1 VGKEGHYL
9 SLTRPPNIWGRGGD
23 LPAPLLLI
31 ISGIIVDI

>member
-1 VGKEGHYL
+1 VGPFL
-9 SLTRPPNIWGRGGD
+9 ILIRLPQIWGRGGD